1 MLNAVDQ
8 STCAQCGAE
17 LPQNIKFCPK
27 CGTAVPAADVTVS
40 ADKRRSN
47 GYGSLI
53 ERVKTFENGRHLIVN
68 LMVALCAFVIIFISL
83 FAPIKTVACVD
94 RKLAPSWAEKP
105 NGETHFVFFEID
117 QSVWK
122 MLGAV
127 RYIGSS
133 GDDKI
138 TAEVVEA
145 YADAQRELM
154 DWLGLQDNRYDDEL
168 VEKIEKKEKQLY
180 GKYLSRANYMAY
192 MVMQYYALCENAL
205 DSVGDMTEEETDVA
219 MVFTALTISIIS
231 GAAVSLL
238 SIAIAVTSLVFLIR
252 ALIGIAKKRKM
263 DTPYKYLL
271 VMLAMT
277 GTALI
282 MTAVAPVLKMGGGMM
297 AVAIFASIILA
308 VTGVADSLLL
318 RKEGIAVTVKRAS
331 IAVVAMVAFFLM
343 CTNALKME
351 SSRDMFL
358 LVPFGYSLFC
368 IFDMTATLLFAD
380 PAVANDIAMLMV
392 GCLTTLIFAAIF
404 ASLAYAAMSRSF
416 KRLVLGNVRH
426 SSNSAFMLAS
436 AVLIFITLILQYAV
450 FDMVYLR
457 SQIIVSAVLMI
468 AAFIFDLCFKV
479 RGNNMLS
486 DNNASANGAIADNS
500 ASANDGAPVDNNVP
514 TDDGAVADNTVLADN
529 SAAND

>member
-1 MLNAVDQ
+1 MKNCYSCGCENEDEAKFCRSCGSMMIATDQ
-8 STCAQCGAE
+8 SKCAQCGAE
-17 LPQNIKFCPK
+17 LPQNVKFCPK
-27 CGTAVPAADVTVS
+27 CGTAVPATDVLVS

-47 GYGSLI
+47 GAGSLI

-94 RKLAPSWAEKP
+94 RRLAPSWAEKP
-105 NGETHFVFFEID
+105 NGESHVAFFEID

-122 MLGAV
+122 MLGAL

-138 TAEVVEA
+138 TAEVVDA

-180 GKYLSRANYMAY
+180 SKYLSRVNYMAY

-205 DSVGDMTEEETDVA
+205 DSVGDMTEEETDIA
-219 MVFTALTISIIS
+219 MVFTALTVSIIS

-252 ALIGIAKKRKM
+252 ALIGIVKKRKM

-271 VMLAMT
+271 VMLAMA

-297 AVAIFASIILA
+297 AVSVFASIILA

-343 CTNALKME
+343 CTNAIKME

-358 LVPFGYSLFC
+358 LVPFGYPLFS
-368 IFDMTATLLFAD
+368 IFDMTASLLFAD
-380 PAVANDIAMLMV
+380 LAVASDIAMLMA
-392 GCLTTLIFAAIF
+392 GCLSTLILAAIF

-436 AVLIFITLILQYAV
+436 AIFIFITLILQYAV
-450 FDMVYLR
+450 FDGIYLR

-479 RGNNMLS
+479 RGNNMLA
-486 DNNASANGAIADNS
+486 DNNACA
-500 ASANDGAPVDNNVP
+500 
-514 TDDGAVADNTVLADN
+514 DDGSLSDNTVLADN